1 MKHNPVYMEMLFLP
15 QTVKSEKKSKAS
27 FTFRSYPVK
36 DVYCPVYSGFYY
48 IGKDAGH
55 IQMLLDFYQRGYA
68 TEDFDNAKSELLRS
82 VEQNDNILPQF
93 ILIGAVADLETTK
106 VFCRFL
112 RKHPLLSSIPL
123 LIEGSALSAD
133 KYVIY
138 KSKIRPDEI
147 LSIAKAG
154 RVEFCRKVDFLR
166 KIKQHA
172 PNRTSNKIERS
183 KIERSKPVNL
193 DLALMSKRVFDMVLA
208 GLVLLLLSPLFL
220 LIAIAIKIESRGPV
234 FYISKRAGRGY
245 KIFDFYKFR
254 TMKQDADKK
263 IDELIHLNQY
273 GADVSNNMKGPVF
286 FKISNDPRI
295 TRIGGLLRN
304 TSLDEL
310 PQLFNVLL
318 GDMSLVGNRPLPLYE
333 ARTLTTDEYAARFM
347 APAGITGLWQVK
359 KRGNKNMSVEE
370 RISMDIDYASKVSF
384 KTDFWIIASTPSA
397 LIQKENV

>member
-1 MKHNPVYMEMLFLP
+1 MEMLFLP
-15 QTVKSEKKSKAS
+15 QTVKTEKKPKAN

-36 DVYCPVYSGFYY
+36 DVFCPVYSGFYY
-48 IGKDAGH
+48 IGKDASH

-93 ILIGAVADLETTK
+93 ILIGAVADLETIKT
-106 VFCRFL
+106 FCRFL

-123 LIEGSALSAD
+123 MLEGSALSAD
-133 KYVIY
+133 KYVTY

-147 LSIAKAG
+147 LSIAKVG

-172 PNRTSNKIERS
+172 PTRTSGKIERS

-193 DLALMSKRVFDMVLA
+193 DLALMTKRAFDIVLA
-208 GLVLLLLSPLFL
+208 SLVLLVLSPLFL
-220 LIAIAIKIESRGPV
+220 LIAIAIKIESRGSV

-254 TMKQDADKK
+254 TMKQGADKK
-263 IDELIHLNQY
+263 IHELTHLNQY
-273 GADVSNNMKGPVF
+273 GVDVKGPVF

-295 TRIGGLLRN
+295 TRIGGFLRN

-370 RISMDIDYASKVSF
+370 RINMDIDYASKVSF

>member
-15 QTVKSEKKSKAS
+15 QTVETEKKPKAN
-27 FTFRSYPVK
+27 FAFRSYPVI
-36 DVYCPVYSGFYY
+36 DAYCPVYSGFYY

-55 IQMLLDFYQRGYA
+55 IQMLLDLYQRGFA
-68 TEDFDNAKSELLRS
+68 TEDFGNAKSELLRS

-93 ILIGAVADLETTK
+93 ILIGAVADLEIINT
-106 VFCRFL
+106 FCRFL
-112 RKHPLLSSIPL
+112 RKHPLLSAIPL
-123 LIEGSALSAD
+123 LIEGSVLPAD
-133 KYVIY
+133 KYLTY
-138 KSKIRPDEI
+138 KNKIRPDDI
-147 LSIAKAG
+147 LSMAKIG
-154 RVEFCRKVDFLR
+154 GVEFCRKVDFLR
-166 KIKQHA
+166 KIKQHT
-172 PNRTSNKIERS
+172 PVRTSGKIERS
-183 KIERSKPVNL
+183 KIERSKQVNL
-193 DLALMSKRVFDMVLA
+193 DLPLMSKRVFDIMLA
-208 GLVLLLLSPLFL
+208 SLVLLLLSPIFI

-263 IDELIHLNQY
+263 MDQLTHLNQY
-273 GADVSNNMKGPVF
+273 GPDVKGPVF

-295 TRIGGLLRN
+295 TRIGGFLRN

-370 RISMDIDYASKVSF
+370 RINMDIDYASKVSF